1 MKIAKTYCYKTI
13 EIPAN
18 KMTRT
23 FNALKR
29 MNWVQNGDK
38 GCSLNFACISDKL
51 ISKQTRS
58 IGRYRQY
65 TIDLNKKDHIV
76 WIQNNQSVSWTIK
89 FDNADEY
96 KQWIDE
102 HMVKI
107 ADFNF

>member
-18 KMTRT
+18 KMART

-29 MNWVQNGDK
+29 MNWVQNGAK
-38 GCSLNFACISDKL
+38 GYCFNFAGISDKL
-51 ISKQTRS
+51 IGKQTRF
-58 IGRYRQY
+58 IDRYRQY
-65 TIDLNKKDHIV
+65 TIDLNKDEHIV

-89 FDNADEY
+89 FNSADEY

-102 HMVKI
+102 HMIKI

>member
-1 MKIAKTYCYKTI
+1 MKIAKTYGYKTI

-23 FNALKR
+23 LNALKR

-38 GCSLNFACISDKL
+38 GYGLNFAGISDKL
-51 ISKQTRS
+51 ISKQTRF
-58 IGRYRQY
+58 IDRYRQY
-65 TIDLNKKDHIV
+65 TLDLNKDMYMA
-76 WIQNNQSVSWTIK
+76 WIQNNRSVSWTIK
-89 FDNADEY
+89 FDTVDEY

-102 HMVKI
+102 HMIKI